1 MNIQQLLHNI
11 TPTNFDFVVQGLCL
25 NSQQVQNGDVFVAL
39 QGTTG
44 HGADYIEQAIDKG
57 CVCVLID
64 SKDFECGVPTIRID
78 NLSTH
83 LVALTQQI
91 YGDAL
96 KLDLIGITGTNGKT
110 SVACFISQLLERLGI
125 KNGLIGTL
133 GISHSEQHSEQTKPD
148 ILTLYRTLDG

>member
-1 MNIQQLLHNI
+1 MNIQKLLHNI

-44 HGADYIEQAIDKG
+44 HGTDYIEQAIDKG

-78 NLSTH
+78 HLSTH
-83 LVALTQQI
+83 LVTLAQQM
-91 YGDAL
+91 YGGAL
-96 KLDLIGITGTNGKT
+96 KVDVIGITGTNGKT
-110 SVACFISQLLERLGI
+110 SVACFISQSLPLAA
-125 KNGLIGTL
+125 
-133 GISHSEQHSEQTKPD
+133 TKKSA
-148 ILTLYRTLDG
+148 